1 MKHLIFFVFT
11 LILLS
16 ACSNDS
22 AKTDQT
28 ATDTA
33 ITAPVAETKA
43 DNSKNALDWAGVY
56 KGTVP
61 CADCEGIETV
71 ITIANDSSYVL
82 SLNYLGK
89 KGAAPIEKKGTFSW
103 NAAGNTI
110 TLNGITD
117 GANQY
122 LVGEN
127 RLIQLDL
134 NGERIS
140 GDLAKKYEL
149 SKQ

>member
-1 MKHLIFFVFT
+1 MKHFLLVTFSAIF
-11 LILLS
+11 LA
-16 ACSNDS
+16 ACSSNTD
-22 AKTDQT
+22 KTEDAT
-28 ATDTA
+28 TDTTA
-33 ITAPVAETKA
+33 APVSTITG
-43 DNSKNALDWAGVY
+43 DNSMNSLDWAGVY

-61 CADCEGIETV
+61 CADCEGIETT

-134 NGERIS
+134 NGERIN

-149 SKQ
+149 GKQ